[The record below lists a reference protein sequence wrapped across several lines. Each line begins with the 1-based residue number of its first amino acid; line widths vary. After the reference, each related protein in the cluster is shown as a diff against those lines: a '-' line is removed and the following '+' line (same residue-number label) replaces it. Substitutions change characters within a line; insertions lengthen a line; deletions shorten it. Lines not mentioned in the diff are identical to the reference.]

1 MPLLQNDSGNMAL
14 AKEAFAELYS
24 AHRQPGE
31 PCGAQA
37 ISARVDKKIRGYNRR
52 DRERRAMDEELN
64 QLMDK
69 YAERFDDQFP
79 RMEMRSAPD
88 GEVIAAIR
96 RCLDTG
102 QPFDPGL
109 PEHMDI

>member
-1 MPLLQNDSGNMAL
+1 
-14 AKEAFAELYS
+14 
-24 AHRQPGE
+24 
-31 PCGAQA
+31 
-37 ISARVDKKIRGYNRR
+37 
-52 DRERRAMDEELN
+52 MDEELN

-79 RMEMRSAPD
+79 RMEMRSAHD
-88 GEVIAAIR
+88 GEEIAAIR